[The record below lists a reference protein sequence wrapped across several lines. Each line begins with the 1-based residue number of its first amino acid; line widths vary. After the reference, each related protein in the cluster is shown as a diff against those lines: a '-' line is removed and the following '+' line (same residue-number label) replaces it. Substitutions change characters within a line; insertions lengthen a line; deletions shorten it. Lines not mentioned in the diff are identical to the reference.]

1 MALLRRITY
10 TKWLLRRARIY
21 AHTLL
26 LMLIMFASAAR
37 FEKQPQLQEFF
48 GADSTI
54 FVVINKERPI
64 FVISRS
70 LLASQ

>member
-1 MALLRRITY
+1 
-10 TKWLLRRARIY
+10 
-21 AHTLL
+21 
-26 LMLIMFASAAR
+26 MLIMFASAVR

-48 GADSTI
+48 GAAFTT

-64 FVISRS
+64 FVTSRS

>member
-1 MALLRRITY
+1 
-10 TKWLLRRARIY
+10 
-21 AHTLL
+21 
-26 LMLIMFASAAR
+26 MLIMFASAAR

-48 GADSTI
+48 GAASTI